1 MANPFGGQQPVLAL
15 PYLAFAQGDGRSEW
29 NFSVQWGLRLGAKLG
44 LAPGLAL
51 DGGLTLPP
59 AFGGG
64 ADWSQG
70 VPLVLDGGV
79 ILGEGG
85 AYLSPRL
92 HLVGVPGG
100 GGGLGYQVSAGL
112 YGREWAAEF
121 GVLGGA
127 YGRLTFSLS
136 AAWRFGTS
144 PEGP

>member
-1 MANPFGGQQPVLAL
+1 M
-15 PYLAFAQGDGRSEW
+15 E
-29 NFSVQWGLRLGAKLG
+29 
-44 LAPGLAL
+44 
-51 DGGLTLPP
+51 
-59 AFGGG
+59 G

-112 YGREWAAEF
+112 YGREWAAEL

-144 PEGP
+144 PLAP